1 MQFLY
6 KKSLTQIN
14 DNGKKRAHF
23 KIIQGKNSIVQE
35 IDGISHDGKTFQIKK
50 TVKKLKRSLPGVLHN
65 LPISAENNVSS
76 NNNTNKNTNKN
87 TNNINNTN
95 NTNNINN
102 ANNTNNTNNTNNS
115 NNNTKISTRQKLNS
129 LIVIP
134 PHSTNK
140 LYRLNSKDIMKLLE
154 ESQIKLKKK
163 SNHREKSEPI
173 KEKKERKVRMPK
185 IIPLKIDTPQIKI
198 PKELRLRKTTDK
210 QPILDTK
217 KIKLQLK

>member
-50 TVKKLKRSLPGVLHN
+50 TVKKLKSSLP
-65 LPISAENNVSS
+65 ENNVS
-76 NNNTNKNTNKN
+76 
-87 TNNINNTN
+87 NNTN
-95 NTNNINN
+95 NTS
-102 ANNTNNTNNTNNS
+102 TNNTKNS
-115 NNNTKISTRQKLNS
+115 PRQKSNS

-134 PHSTNK
+134 PQSTNK

-163 SNHREKSEPI
+163 STHREKSEPI
-173 KEKKERKVRMPK
+173 KEKKERKVIMPK
-185 IIPLKIDTPQIKI
+185 IIPVKIDTPQIKI
-198 PKELRLRKTTDK
+198 PKELRLKKIIEK
-210 QPILDTK
+210 QPVLDTK